1 MYIHIINSIDN
12 DIIIIFLVSERKNKI
27 VFRTN
32 KLLIIQ
38 LKNITLSGHITQA
51 QIFYKIIV

>member
-12 DIIIIFLVSERKNKI
+12 DVIIIFLVSERKNKI